1 MCFLCAYIHWVFS
14 YMRIHSLYLR
24 IFRFILFTCAYSDSF
39 SVLTHTQI
47 HSLYL
52 RILRFILYTYAYSDS
67 FSVLTHI
74 PNASSVTAH
83 PMHIRICRTNA
94 RKFAECLPCALRSGI
109 TYILSDRNT
118 TSALNEHNGFQ
129 TLREFSTATLCS
141 ERERV

>member
-1 MCFLCAYIHWVFS
+1 
-14 YMRIHSLYLR
+14 MRIYTLGVLVYADTFSLLAH
-24 IFRFILFTCAYSDSF
+24 I
-39 SVLTHTQI
+39 QI

-52 RILRFILYTYAYSDS
+52 RILRFILCTYAYSDS
-67 FSVLTHI
+67 FSVLAHI
-74 PNASSVTAH
+74 PNASSVTTH